1 MVCYLYDRGRSSKAM
16 SNGAHQNHLS
26 MSTWACTQVDVP
38 MHIDADAQ
46 VSLTQPAAIQLLHH
60 EQMGSTL

>member
-1 MVCYLYDRGRSSKAM
+1 M